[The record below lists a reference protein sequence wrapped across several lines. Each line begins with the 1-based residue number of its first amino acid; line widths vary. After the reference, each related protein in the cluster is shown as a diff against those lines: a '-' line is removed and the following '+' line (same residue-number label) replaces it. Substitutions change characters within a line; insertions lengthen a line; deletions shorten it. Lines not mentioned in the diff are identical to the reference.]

1 MKTNTEYATESG
13 RKASLNFNFES
24 RNPATGELIAVHR
37 EHDRAETDARLQR
50 AWHGWRRWSRTPLRE
65 RIAFLTRLSLLLE
78 ERVETYGRLITS
90 EMGKP
95 LADSIFEIKKCA
107 WDARHLAET
116 GEAYLQPQPIPGIAA
131 QIVYESVGPIFAVM
145 PWNVPFW
152 QVLRF
157 FNTTALVGNTALI
170 KHAETV
176 QGCAEALEILV
187 RDAGGPEGL
196 YANLAIRVE
205 ACAAVIADPRV
216 RAATVTASVRAGRA
230 VAEQAARVGKR
241 VVLEL
246 GGSDPF
252 IVLEDADLAKAVRFA
267 VTSRYFNNSEGC
279 ICAKRFLVAESLFD
293 RFTKAFVEQSRAL
306 PMGDPMMEG
315 TKLGPLAR
323 SDLRKNL
330 HRQVRD
336 AVKAGARILTGGE
349 IPDGPGNF
357 YPPTVLVGLPPEAA
371 IAKEEFFGPV
381 AMIFPFQTDDEAIYL
396 ANSTDFGLSAAVWSR
411 DLARARR
418 MAGEIESGMVFIND
432 FTRSD
437 PRAPFG
443 GFKASGYGRELGAP
457 GALELT
463 NPKLIWQGA

>member
-1 MKTNTEYATESG
+1 M
-13 RKASLNFNFES
+13 NFES
-24 RNPATGELIAVHR
+24 RNPATGELLGVHP
-37 EHDRAETDARLQR
+37 EHDKAEIEVRVQR
-50 AWHGWRRWSRTPLRE
+50 AWDGWRHWSRTPQQG
-65 RIAFLTRLSLLLE
+65 RIAFLTRLAELLE
-78 ERVETYGRLITS
+78 ERAENYGRLITA

-95 LADSIFEIKKCA
+95 LADSIFEIKKSA
-107 WDARHLAET
+107 WAARHLAET
-116 GEAYLQPQPIPGIAA
+116 GEAYLKPQPVAGIPAE
-131 QIVYESVGPIFAVM
+131 IVYESLGPIFSVQ

-170 KHAETV
+170 KHAESV
-176 QGCAEALEILV
+176 QGCAEALENLV

-196 YANLAIRVE
+196 YVNLAIPVE
-205 ACAAVIADPRV
+205 AEAA
-216 RAATVTASVRAGRA
+216 
-230 VAEQAARVGKR
+230 QVGKR
-241 VVLEL
+241 AVLEL

-252 IVLEDADLAKAVRFA
+252 IVLEDADLAKAVQLA

-293 RFTKAFVEQSRAL
+293 DFTKAFVEQSKAL
-306 PMGDPMMEG
+306 PIGDPMKEG
-315 TKLGPLAR
+315 IKIGPLAT
-323 SDLRKNL
+323 SGARKNL
-330 HRQVRD
+330 HRQVLD

-349 IPDGPGNF
+349 IPAGPGNL

-381 AMIFPFQTDDEAIYL
+381 ATIFPFKTDDEAIHL
-396 ANSTDFGLSAAVWSR
+396 ANITDFGLSAAVWSR
-411 DLARARR
+411 DLVRARR
-418 MAGEIESGMVFIND
+418 VAGEIESGMVYIND

-443 GFKASGYGRELGAP
+443 GVKASGYGRELGAP
-457 GALELT
+457 GARELT